1 MTTADI
7 TLPMRWRTAAAH
19 RQPAQALALA
29 GLLLGLVLLP
39 LVGLAVDIEIVFS
52 AHRRLEM
59 LADGAARVGA
69 MQLDPAAS
77 RARQRA
83 TLDPVQAET
92 AAEAYLQQTTGVTGM
107 ARADIDQV
115 QVRAER
121 DVELGFGQ
129 FWGRVQQHVVA
140 TAAAVPCE
148 GIAQAEGPC

>member
-1 MTTADI
+1 MMNRPS
-7 TLPMRWRTAAAH
+7 TLGRPASPSSS
-19 RQPAQALALA
+19 PAQALALA

-39 LVGLAVDIEIVFS
+39 LLGLAVDVEIVFS

-83 TLDPVQAET
+83 TLDPVQAEM
-92 AAEAYLQQTTGVTGM
+92 AAEAYLQQATGVTGM
-107 ARADIDQV
+107 ARADVDQV

-121 DVELGFGQ
+121 DVALGFGH
-129 FWGRVQQHVVA
+129 FWGRGSQHVVA
-140 TAAAVPCE
+140 TAAAAPCE
-148 GIAQAEGPC
+148 GIARAEGSC